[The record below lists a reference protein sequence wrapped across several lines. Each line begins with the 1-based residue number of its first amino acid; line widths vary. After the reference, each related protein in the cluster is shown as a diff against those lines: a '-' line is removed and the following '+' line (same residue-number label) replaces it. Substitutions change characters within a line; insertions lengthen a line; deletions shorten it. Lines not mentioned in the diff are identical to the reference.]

1 MDANMK
7 SMDRPENP
15 LALAMMS
22 MLAEG
27 PMHPYEV
34 ATTLRTRHGEDA
46 IKIRFGSLYSV
57 IAQLTA
63 RGWIVAHETAQSGNR
78 PEHTKYR
85 LTDAGREALTAWMRD
100 LLAEP
105 VKEYPKFEAALCLMA
120 VLPHDDIAARLG
132 ERLARLETA
141 IGKLR
146 DEIEQVLA
154 AGLDPLFLAEADYRL
169 AMLKAERDF
178 CEALHPKLAERAATT
193 ALGASS

>member
-1 MDANMK
+1 MK
-7 SMDRPENP
+7 TTDRPENP

-34 ATTLRTRHGEDA
+34 ATNLKTRHGEEA

-57 IAQLTA
+57 IAQLVA

-85 LTDAGREALTAWMRD
+85 LTEPGREALTAWMRD
-100 LLAEP
+100 LIAEP

-120 VLPHDDIAARLG
+120 VLPPTEVADRLG
-132 ERLARLETA
+132 ERLARLQA
-141 IGKLR
+141 SIAKLQS
-146 DEIEQVLA
+146 DIDGVLA
-154 AGLDPLFLAEADYRL
+154 SGLDPLWVAEANYRL

-178 CEALHPKLAERAATT
+178 CRDLAPQLLERTSSWEMSHD
-193 ALGASS
+193 AS

>member
-1 MDANMK
+1 MQ
-7 SMDRPENP
+7 SSDRPENP

-34 ATTLRTRHGEDA
+34 ATTLRARHGEEA

-57 IAQLTA
+57 IAQLVA

-85 LTDAGREALTAWMRD
+85 LTEPGREALTQWMRD
-100 LLAEP
+100 LIAEP

-120 VLPHDDIAARLG
+120 VLPHAEVADRLG
-132 ERLARLETA
+132 ERLARLEA
-141 IGKLR
+141 SIAKLEA
-146 DEIEQVLA
+146 DLEAVLA
-154 AGLDPLFLAEADYRL
+154 QGLDPLFVAEADYRL
-169 AMLKAERDF
+169 AMLKAERNF
-178 CEALHPKLAERAATT
+178 CQALRPKLIERAAAT
-193 ALGASS
+193 AIPGEPS

>member
-1 MDANMK
+1 MK
-7 SMDRPENP
+7 PTSRPENP

-22 MLAEG
+22 MLAER

-34 ATTLRTRHGEDA
+34 ATTLGARHGEDS

-57 IAQLTA
+57 IAQLAA

-85 LTDAGREALTAWMRD
+85 LTDSGREALTAWMRD

-120 VLPHDDIAARLG
+120 VLPYPEVADRLG
-132 ERLARLETA
+132 ERLARLDATIARLEADIDT
-141 IGKLR
+141 
-146 DEIEQVLA
+146 VLA
-154 AGLDPLFLAEADYRL
+154 RGLDPLFLAEAQYRL
-169 AMLKAERDF
+169 AMMKAERDF
-178 CEALHPKLAERAATT
+178 CHALRPKLVGRAAAT
-193 ALGASS
+193 ATPGEQP

>member
-1 MDANMK
+1 MK
-7 SMDRPENP
+7 AMDRPENP
-15 LALAMMS
+15 LALAMMA

-34 ATTLRTRHGEDA
+34 ATNLRTRHGEDA

-57 IAQLTA
+57 IAQLVA
-63 RGWIVAHETAQSGNR
+63 RGWIVAHETAQKGNR

-85 LTDAGREALTAWMRD
+85 LTDPGREALRGWMRD

-120 VLPHDDIAARLG
+120 VLPWAEVADRLG
-132 ERLARLETA
+132 ERLAWLETA
-141 IGKLR
+141 IGKLHG
-146 DEIEQVLA
+146 EIEQVLG

-178 CEALHPKLAERAATT
+178 CQALRPKLVERAVTER
-193 ALGASS
+193 GASS